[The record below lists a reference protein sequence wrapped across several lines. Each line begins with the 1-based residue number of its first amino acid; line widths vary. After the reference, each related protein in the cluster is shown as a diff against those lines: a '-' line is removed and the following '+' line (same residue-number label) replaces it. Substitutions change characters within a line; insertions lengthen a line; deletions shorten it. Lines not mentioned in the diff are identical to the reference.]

1 MSTTDPQGSASG
13 GRVTVAAGRLWAG
26 GLATACVAALV
37 AAVSVLLFGSV
48 LKVTLVRPPLLVPLT
63 DSLALNYM
71 VTAFVLALAATG
83 LAHLLSVTTP
93 RPRVFFGWVVGLV
106 TLAAM
111 VAPFVFEGSIAGKI
125 STAVINLA
133 IGIAIGSLLTAVL
146 SRTVTDADRS
156 WQRR

>member
-1 MSTTDPQGSASG
+1 MATTGPEGSVSG

-37 AAVSVLLFGSV
+37 AGVGVLIFDSVLNID
-48 LKVTLVRPPLLVPLT
+48 LVRPPLLVPLT
-63 DSLALNYM
+63 DSLVLNYM
-71 VTAFVLALAATG
+71 VTAFVLAVAATG

-111 VAPFVFEGSIAGKI
+111 AAPFAFEGSVAGKI
-125 STAVINLA
+125 STALVNLA
-133 IGIAIGSLLTAVL
+133 IGIVIVSLLTAVL
-146 SRTVTDADRS
+146 SRTVRDADGS
-156 WQRR
+156 WQQR

>member
-13 GRVTVAAGRLWAG
+13 GQVTVAAGRLWAG

-48 LKVTLVRPPLLVPLT
+48 LKVTLVRPPLVPLT

-106 TLAAM
+106 TLGAM
-111 VAPFVFEGSIAGKI
+111 VAPFVFEGSVAGKI
-125 STAVINLA
+125 STALVNLA
-133 IGIAIGSLLTAVL
+133 IGLAIGSLLTAVL

>member
-1 MSTTDPQGSASG
+1 MSTTDPQRSASG

-26 GLATACVAALV
+26 GLATACVSALV
-37 AAVSVLLFGSV
+37 AAVSVLFFGSV
-48 LKVTLVRPPLLVPLT
+48 LNITLVPPIPVPLT
-63 DSLALNYM
+63 DSLAMSYM

-106 TLAAM
+106 TLGAM
-111 VAPFVFEGSIAGKI
+111 VAPFVFEGSVAGKI
-125 STAVINLA
+125 STALVNLA
-133 IGIAIGSLLTAVL
+133 IGLAIGSLLTAVL

-156 WQRR
+156 WQRH